1 MTTISKDKKL
11 EYDII
16 TIIYDISFIEC
27 KGYKKYC
34 NPEEKYYSF
43 NELAKEFNLEN
54 WQSYIIICENP
65 LNGIVLRYGNYRDG
79 KLWIVGKTKG
89 YA

>member
-1 MTTISKDKKL
+1 MREISKDEKL

-27 KGYKKYC
+27 KGIKKY
-34 NPEEKYYSF
+34 NDIEKPVSF
-43 NELAKEFNLEN
+43 NDLMKEFNLDKS
-54 WQSYIIICENP
+54 QSYIIICENH
-65 LNGIVLRYGNYRDG
+65 LKGIILRYGNYRDG
-79 KLWIVGKTKG
+79 KLWLVGETKG